1 MKTRVVPFVA
11 PVAVLLLFFAGQPRL
26 VAQQKLAPGTLLE
39 PQTRLE
45 QLLASPDQLLV
56 KDYYRVEDR
65 LGSSTTMQ
73 AMVVTAAGQP
83 GARLR
88 GVRVDVRDR
97 STQGERASTS
107 FLDFEELEPLSRA
120 LAAMTER
127 SETWK
132 GAGQETQ
139 VTETEFMSIGGFS
152 IGLRQD
158 WQAQHAFVS
167 SGFLDPVRV
176 RIEISDFYKAKGMV
190 DQALGILRSKQVN

>member
-1 MKTRVVPFVA
+1 MKTRVVPF
-11 PVAVLLLFFAGQPRL
+11 AVPATALLLLLAGQLHL
-26 VAQQKLAPGTLLE
+26 VAQQPGAPAGLLE

-45 QLLASPDQLLV
+45 RFLAAPDLLLV

-65 LGSSTTMQ
+65 LGTTTTML

-83 GARLR
+83 VSRVR

-97 STQGERASTS
+97 SNQGERASTS

-120 LAAMTER
+120 LASMTER

-139 VTETEFMSIGGFS
+139 LTETQFTSIGGFS
-152 IGLRQD
+152 VGLRQD

-190 DQALGILRSKQVN
+190 DQALATLQRK